1 MVVERCCREMLMNWR
16 AAQSPTTGS
25 LTRASTEH
33 SSWDRE
39 ILGICTDG
47 DERLE
52 SSPIKMNLG
61 FLIDNKLNMSQ
72 QHVLAAIKSKHT
84 LGCPR
89 YSTAS

>member
-1 MVVERCCREMLMNWR
+1 MLMNWR

-52 SSPIKMNLG
+52 SSPIKMG
-61 FLIDNKLNMSQ
+61 IDNKLNMSQ
-72 QHVLAAIKSKHT
+72 KHVLAAIKSKHT